1 MESNLDDYRKD
12 FNIRQFNN
20 LLRYHEDLLD
30 ILKKNTSFL
39 DEHNPS
45 NPERVYCWYNNITEI
60 QKCPHCGKSRKFH
73 KFTYGYFST
82 CGSRECRAKS
92 VVYGNKFNH
101 NFVEIQKKMR
111 ETYAKNHNGYTHNM
125 QDPEFKKKFFDEFK
139 KKYNGISC
147 GVQTDLAKQ
156 NREKSTLEKYGCKY
170 ALSSKDVRDKIYEKY
185 GDDAKIKFAK
195 IATDTRKENTLNDI
209 IKKIEELNYTYISN
223 NNNLFKIKCNKCGH
237 INEITRQAI
246 NYYYRNSNHIY
257 CNKCEYKELTFRS
270 NFEKEV
276 VSEIGNLIKETKYS
290 VITNKHI
297 YNGKE
302 HFEVDILIPEL
313 NLAIDC
319 NGLYWHSELQ
329 KEDNF
334 YHYKKKEFIENCG
347 YSLIYIWED
356 DWNDIYK
363 KDIILS
369 RLSSKLKL
377 NKHIYARKC
386 LIKELAPKLYR
397 DFCNE
402 NHLHGSVNASIKVG
416 LFFND
421 ELVEVIGLGKSRKLI
436 GNNKNEVSYELLRLC
451 TKKYINVIGGF
462 SKLMNYVINK
472 FNINSI
478 YSYAD
483 LSWIDLKGTSYINSG
498 FYIDKIIDNEYWWVV
513 NNIRENRLNY
523 TKSKLVSLGYD
534 KHLTEIEIMHSLKY
548 YRIFGPGNLKFI
560 YKNVSP

>member
-1 MESNLDDYRKD
+1 MQKTIMV
-12 FNIRQFNN
+12 IR
-20 LLRYHEDLLD
+20 
-30 ILKKNTSFL
+30 IICK
-39 DEHNPS
+39 
-45 NPERVYCWYNNITEI
+45 I
-60 QKCPHCGKSRKFH
+60 QH
-73 KFTYGYFST
+73 
-82 CGSRECRAKS
+82 
-92 VVYGNKFNH
+92 
-101 NFVEIQKKMR
+101 
-111 ETYAKNHNGYTHNM
+111 
-125 QDPEFKKKFFDEFK
+125 FKKKFFDEFK
-139 KKYNGISC
+139 KKHNGISC

-185 GDDAKIKFAK
+185 GDDAKLKFAK
-195 IATDTRKENTLNDI
+195 LATKTREENTLNDI
-209 IKKIEELNYTYISN
+209 IKKLEELNYTYISH
-223 NNNLFKIKCNKCGH
+223 NNNLFQIKCNKCGH

-270 NFEKEV
+270 NFEKDV
-276 VSEIGNLIKETKYS
+276 VKEIGNIIKEIKYS
-290 VITNKHI
+290 IITNKHI
-297 YNGKE
+297 YNAKE

-334 YHYKKKEFIENCG
+334 YHYKKKEFIEKCG

-356 DWNDIYK
+356 DWNDIHK

-386 LIKELAPKLYR
+386 VIKELSPKLYR

-402 NHLHGSVNASIKVG
+402 NHLYGSVNASIKVG

-421 ELVEVIGLGKSRKLI
+421 ELVEVVGLGKSRKLI
-436 GNNKNEVSYELLRLC
+436 GTNKDEVSYELLRLC

-472 FNINSI
+472 FNLKSI

-498 FYIDKIIDNEYWWVV
+498 FYIDKVIDNEYWWVV
-513 NNIRENRLNY
+513 NNLRDNRLNY

-534 KHLTEIEIMHSLKY
+534 KNLTEIEIMHSLKY

-560 YKNVSP
+560 YKKD

>member
-1 MESNLDDYRKD
+1 
-12 FNIRQFNN
+12 
-20 LLRYHEDLLD
+20 
-30 ILKKNTSFL
+30 
-39 DEHNPS
+39 
-45 NPERVYCWYNNITEI
+45 
-60 QKCPHCGKSRKFH
+60 
-73 KFTYGYFST
+73 
-82 CGSRECRAKS
+82 
-92 VVYGNKFNH
+92 
-101 NFVEIQKKMR
+101 MR

-139 KKYNGISC
+139 KKHNGISC
-147 GVQTDLAKQ
+147 GAQTELAKQ
-156 NREKSTLEKYGCKY
+156 NREKTTLEKYGCKY

-257 CNKCEYKELTFRS
+257 CNKCEYKELTYRS
-270 NFEKEV
+270 NFEKDV
-276 VSEIGNLIKETKYS
+276 VKEIGNIIKETNYS
-290 VITNKHI
+290 IITNKHI

-334 YHYKKKEFIENCG
+334 YHYKNKEFIENCG

-377 NKHIYARKC
+377 NKHIYMQ
-386 LIKELAPKLYR
+386 
-397 DFCNE
+397 E
-402 NHLHGSVNASIKVG
+402 NV
-416 LFFND
+416 
-421 ELVEVIGLGKSRKLI
+421 
-436 GNNKNEVSYELLRLC
+436 
-451 TKKYINVIGGF
+451 
-462 SKLMNYVINK
+462 
-472 FNINSI
+472 
-478 YSYAD
+478 
-483 LSWIDLKGTSYINSG
+483 
-498 FYIDKIIDNEYWWVV
+498 
-513 NNIRENRLNY
+513 
-523 TKSKLVSLGYD
+523 
-534 KHLTEIEIMHSLKY
+534 
-548 YRIFGPGNLKFI
+548 
-560 YKNVSP
+560 

>member
-1 MESNLDDYRKD
+1 MDEYRKD
-12 FNIRQFNN
+12 FNIKQFNN
-20 LLRYHEDLLD
+20 LLRYHTDLLD
-30 ILKKNTSFL
+30 ALKKKTSFL
-39 DEHNPS
+39 DEYNPS
-45 NPERVYCWYNNITEI
+45 NSERVYCWYNNINEI
-60 QKCPHCGKSRKFH
+60 QKCPHCGKPKKFH
-73 KFTYGYFST
+73 KFSMGYFQT
-82 CGSRECRAKS
+82 CGSKECKS
-92 VVYGNKFNH
+92 KSIAFGNKFNH
-101 NFVEIQKKMR
+101 DYTEIQKKMR
-111 ETYAKNHNGYTHNM
+111 ETYARKHNGITHNM
-125 QDPEFKKKFFDEFK
+125 QDPEFKKKFYETFK
-139 KKYNGISC
+139 EKHNGVSC
-147 GVQTDLAKQ
+147 GVQTELSKQ
-156 NREKSTLEKYGCKY
+156 NREKSSLEKYGVKC
-170 ALSSKDVRDKIYEKY
+170 ALSSKEVRDKIFEKY

-195 IATDTRKENTLNDI
+195 LATKTREENTLNDI
-209 IKKIEELNYTYISN
+209 IKKLEELNYTYISN
-223 NNNLFKIKCNKCGH
+223 NNNLFQIKCNKCGH

-246 NYYYRNSNHIY
+246 NYYYRNIKHIY
-257 CNKCEYKELTFRS
+257 CNKCEYKDLTYRS
-270 NFEKEV
+270 NFEKDV
-276 VSEIGNLIKETKYS
+276 VKEIGNIIKETNYS
-290 VITNKHI
+290 IITNKHI

-334 YHYKKKEFIENCG
+334 YHYKKKEFIEKCG

-356 DWNDIYK
+356 DWNNIHK

-369 RLSSKLKL
+369 RISSKLKL

-386 LIKELAPKLYR
+386 LIKKLTPKLYR

-416 LFFND
+416 LFFDN

-436 GNNKNEVSYELLRLC
+436 GNNKDEVSYELLRLC

-498 FYIDKIIDNEYWWVV
+498 FYIDKVIDNEYWWVV

-534 KHLTEIEIMHSLKY
+534 KNLTEIEIMHSLKY

-560 YKNVSP
+560 YKKVSP

>member
-1 MESNLDDYRKD
+1 M
-12 FNIRQFNN
+12 
-20 LLRYHEDLLD
+20 
-30 ILKKNTSFL
+30 
-39 DEHNPS
+39 
-45 NPERVYCWYNNITEI
+45 
-60 QKCPHCGKSRKFH
+60 
-73 KFTYGYFST
+73 
-82 CGSRECRAKS
+82 
-92 VVYGNKFNH
+92 
-101 NFVEIQKKMR
+101 
-111 ETYAKNHNGYTHNM
+111 
-125 QDPEFKKKFFDEFK
+125 
-139 KKYNGISC
+139 
-147 GVQTDLAKQ
+147 
-156 NREKSTLEKYGCKY
+156 
-170 ALSSKDVRDKIYEKY
+170 
-185 GDDAKIKFAK
+185 
-195 IATDTRKENTLNDI
+195 
-209 IKKIEELNYTYISN
+209 
-223 NNNLFKIKCNKCGH
+223 
-237 INEITRQAI
+237 
-246 NYYYRNSNHIY
+246 
-257 CNKCEYKELTFRS
+257 
-270 NFEKEV
+270 
-276 VSEIGNLIKETKYS
+276 
-290 VITNKHI
+290 
-297 YNGKE
+297 
-302 HFEVDILIPEL
+302 IPEL

-334 YHYKKKEFIENCG
+334 YHYKKKEFIEKCG

-356 DWNDIYK
+356 DWNDIHK

-369 RLSSKLKL
+369 RISSKLKL

-386 LIKELAPKLYR
+386 LIKELTPKLYR

-402 NHLHGSVNASIKVG
+402 NHLHGSVNASIKAG
-416 LFFND
+416 LFFDN
-421 ELVEVIGLGKSRKLI
+421 ELVEVVGLGKSRKLI
-436 GNNKNEVSYELLRLC
+436 GNNKDDVSYELLRLC

-498 FYIDKIIDNEYWWVV
+498 FYIDKVIDSEYWWVV

>member
-30 ILKKNTSFL
+30 ILKKKTSFL

-60 QKCPHCGKSRKFH
+60 QKCPHCGKSRKFR
-73 KFTYGYFST
+73 KFTYGYFPT
-82 CGSRECRAKS
+82 CGSKECRAKS

-139 KKYNGISC
+139 KKHNGISC
-147 GVQTDLAKQ
+147 GVQTELAKQ

-246 NYYYRNSNHIY
+246 NYYYRNSNNIY

-386 LIKELAPKLYR
+386 LIKELTPKLYR

-436 GNNKNEVSYELLRLC
+436 GNNKDEVSYELLRLC
-451 TKKYINVIGGF
+451 TKKY
-462 SKLMNYVINK
+462 M
-472 FNINSI
+472 
-478 YSYAD
+478 
-483 LSWIDLKGTSYINSG
+483 
-498 FYIDKIIDNEYWWVV
+498 VV
-513 NNIRENRLNY
+513 FLN
-523 TKSKLVSLGYD
+523 
-534 KHLTEIEIMHSLKY
+534 
-548 YRIFGPGNLKFI
+548 
-560 YKNVSP
+560 